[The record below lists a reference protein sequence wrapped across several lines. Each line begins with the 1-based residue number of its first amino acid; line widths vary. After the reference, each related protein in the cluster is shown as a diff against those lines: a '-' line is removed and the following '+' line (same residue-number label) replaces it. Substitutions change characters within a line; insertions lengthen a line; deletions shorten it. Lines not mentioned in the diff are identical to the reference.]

1 MMDPEA
7 LERAIDGFWDDWQ
20 RGVHFPQTWRERLDL
35 DDAYR
40 IQLGL
45 VARRCIGGVNQIGWK
60 VGLTARAIQEQF
72 DVHEP
77 VFGCLLSEGRIESG
91 HVFRHAEL
99 NTPGF
104 ENEVCVVLARPL
116 EGPGLSIDDVTR
128 AVAHCHPA
136 LEIVEKRGDF
146 TGDLALALADNAEQK
161 AFVIGQPVPLTSDL
175 DLSAI
180 GARVTINGVEVATG
194 RGDAVL
200 GHPLNSIAW
209 LAAKL
214 SAYGRHLE
222 AGDHIMTGSFTRQ
235 FLIAPGDHVRT
246 EFDRLGPVE
255 ATFAPESVDP
265 FVAAAARR
273 ILERNEW

>member
-1 MMDPEA
+1 MTMDRDT
-7 LERAIDGFWDDWQ
+7 LDRAIDAFWDDWR
-20 RGVHFPQTWRERLDL
+20 RGVHFPQAWRERLDL

-45 VARRCIGGVNQIGWK
+45 IARRCAGEVKQIGWK

-99 NTPGF
+99 NKPGF
-104 ENEVCVVLARPL
+104 ENEVCVVLGRPL
-116 EGPGLSIDDVTR
+116 EGAGLSIEDVAR

-136 LEIVEKRGDF
+136 LEIVEKRGDL
-146 TGDLALALADNAEQK
+146 TGQLALALADNAEQK
-161 AFVIGQPVPLTSDL
+161 AFVIGPAVLLTPDL
-175 DLSAI
+175 DLSSI
-180 GARVTINGVEVATG
+180 GVRVTINGAEVATG
-194 RGDAVL
+194 HGDAVL

-214 SAYGRHLE
+214 SAYGRRLE
-222 AGDHIMTGSFTRQ
+222 TGDHIMTGSFTRQ
-235 FLIAPGDHVRT
+235 FLIAPADRIRT
-246 EFDRLGPVE
+246 EFDRLGSVE
-255 ATFAPESVDP
+255 ATFA
-265 FVAAAARR
+265 
-273 ILERNEW
+273 

>member
-1 MMDPEA
+1 MMERA
-7 LERAIDGFWDDWQ
+7 ELARAIDAFWADWQ
-20 RGVHFPQTWRERLDL
+20 RGVHFPQGWRERLDL
-35 DDAYR
+35 EDAYR

-45 VARRCIGGVNQIGWK
+45 VARRCRGGVRQIGWK
-60 VGLTARAIQEQF
+60 VGLTAKAIQEQF

-91 HVFRHAEL
+91 HVFRHADL
-99 NTPGF
+99 ITPGF

-116 EGPGLSIDDVTR
+116 AGAGLSLEDVAR

-146 TGDLALALADNAEQK
+146 TGDLPLALADNAEQK
-161 AFVIGQPVPLTSDL
+161 AFVLWAGVSLTSGL
-175 DLSAI
+175 DLSSI
-180 GARVTINGVEVATG
+180 GVRVTVNGAEVATG

-200 GHPLNSIAW
+200 GHPLNSVAW

-214 SAYGRHLE
+214 AALGGRLE

-235 FLIAPGDHVRT
+235 FLIAPGDRIRT
-246 EFDRLGPVE
+246 EFEGLGPVE
-255 ATFAPESVDP
+255 ATFA
-265 FVAAAARR
+265 
-273 ILERNEW
+273 

>member
-1 MMDPEA
+1 MMGREA
-7 LERAIDGFWDDWQ
+7 LEHAIDAFWDDWR
-20 RGVHFPQTWRERLDL
+20 RGVHFPVAWRDRLDL

-40 IQLGL
+40 IQLAL
-45 VARRCIGGVNQIGWK
+45 VERRCTGGIRQIGWK

-91 HVFRHAEL
+91 HGFRHADIAK
-99 NTPGF
+99 PGF
-104 ENEVCVVLARPL
+104 ENEVCVVLGRPL
-116 EGPGLSIDDVTR
+116 EGGGLSIADVAR

-136 LEIVEKRGDF
+136 LEIVEKRGDL
-146 TGDLALALADNAEQK
+146 TDQLALALADNAEQK
-161 AFVIGQPVPLTSDL
+161 AFVIGAPVPLTPDL

-180 GARVTINGVEVATG
+180 GVRVAINGAEVATG

-214 SAYGRHLE
+214 SAYGRRLE
-222 AGDHIMTGSFTRQ
+222 TGDHIMTGSFTRQ
-235 FLIAPGDHVRT
+235 SPIAPGDRIRT

-255 ATFAPESVDP
+255 ATFAPEPVDP
-265 FVAAAARR
+265 FIAEATRR
-273 ILERNEW
+273 ALERNEW